1 MNYARTR
8 LARYPSQPMNCL
20 VHLDR
25 NRNTRPTLFTIRD
38 NLGRMNAIL
47 LFQKLRFHFNDAAPE
62 QVSEG

>member
-1 MNYARTR
+1 
-8 LARYPSQPMNCL
+8 MNCL

-25 NRNTRPTLFTIRD
+25 NRNTRPTLFKIRD

-47 LFQKLRFHFNDAAPE
+47 LFLKLRFHFNDAAPE